1 MKPIGPLMT
10 EHRLIERMIKVL
22 DKQLQDMKKFAIA
35 DTNLIIT
42 GVDFFRTYADRTH
55 HGKEEDILFRELAKK
70 RLSPEEDL
78 MMARLIQEHIW
89 ARQAVAKLSTANNR
103 YINGDTEVLEQMAYE
118 LGKIAKFYPMHI
130 EKEENHFFRSAMDH
144 FSESEQQAML
154 EEFSQ
159 FDQRLIHEKYRNIV
173 EDRERM
179 IGTLPTT
186 SPLR

>member
-1 MKPIGPLMT
+1 MKPIGLLMT

-22 DKQLQDMKKFAIA
+22 DKQLQDMKKLAIV
-35 DTNLIIT
+35 DTSLIIT

-89 ARQAVAKLSTANNR
+89 ARQAITKLSVANSR
-103 YINGDTEVLEQMAYE
+103 YINGDTEVLEQMVYE
-118 LGKIAKFYPMHI
+118 LDKIAKFYPMHI
-130 EKEENHFFRSAMDH
+130 EKEDKHFFLSVMEH
-144 FSESEQQAML
+144 FSESEQQDML

-159 FDQRLIHEKYRNIV
+159 FDQRLIHEKYRNVV

-179 IGTLPTT
+179 TVTLPA
-186 SPLR
+186 SSSLR